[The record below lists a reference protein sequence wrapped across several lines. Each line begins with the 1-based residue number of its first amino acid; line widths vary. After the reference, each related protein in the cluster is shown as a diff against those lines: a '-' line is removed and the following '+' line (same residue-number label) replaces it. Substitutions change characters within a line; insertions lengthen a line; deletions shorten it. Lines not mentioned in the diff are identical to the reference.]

1 MLQPSK
7 KQSDTFRDQMS
18 LKAPFQI
25 NAMDMEQMR
34 LDNIEQPP
42 ALKEYSRDSNEEKFY
57 FTDRRTTHPVTN
69 AQMNPNRDLKSD
81 FYSAAV
87 VRAIIKESNT
97 FNVDPNRALAISLTE
112 SNLGNKDQNFGH
124 VKERQEFENENK
136 LTPDELEAKQL
147 VYSLKIAQEQTP
159 DYFKKEHKM
168 TDEQLAKYPLD
179 TWRVQSYN
187 GLGKVSTETEK
198 DYLEATGRT
207 GTFRYGLDVSKQP
220 LDMKEN
226 PAFAKTVLS
235 LQEQIS
241 KDPDFQ
247 RLINENKTPEQ
258 KLINHISKK

>member
-168 TDEQLAKYPLD
+168 TDEQLALIHKHDEFLYEKY
-179 TWRVQSYN
+179 
-187 GLGKVSTETEK
+187 
-198 DYLEATGRT
+198 
-207 GTFRYGLDVSKQP
+207 KQP

-247 RLINENKTPEQ
+247 RLINENKSLEQ